1 MSVLISID
9 LGTSKICALAF
20 CVETQVPLATCAAAN
35 DAQVAG
41 LPVGYDEQDPA
52 RIWDQVRGL
61 LSQLLA
67 NDAVR
72 TRQVSGISITG
83 QMHGVLLTAP
93 QFQPVTN
100 LVTWRDQRVLPQAGR
115 AGTLIAAQD
124 AIADVGPQRTGCRL
138 HAGYGGATLH
148 HWAAGGEIPDGVIA
162 LSIADYVAGM
172 LTGVQAT
179 DPTHA
184 ASWGLCDLEQ
194 GQWDLECVSR
204 LGLSPGL
211 LPQLR
216 PTSRPLGTI
225 RAEIARELGLSPQ
238 TVVYQPIGDNQASVV
253 GVAGLGGD
261 AAVVNL
267 GTGGQV
273 SIPQSRAVWVE
284 GFETRP
290 MPLDGFI
297 LVGASLCGGWSYAY
311 LRRFFQDVVA
321 QIAGVQLDESEV
333 YRRMNELASQ
343 SQSAAGGLRADT
355 RFHGTRNDPSCRGG
369 LSGIDAVNLTPG
381 NVARA
386 FVEGMV
392 GELAEMFQS
401 VDNRAVRRIA
411 ASGNAVR
418 ANPLVLKTIELMFGR
433 ECSLSVHQ
441 EEAALGA
448 ARSAAIAADLI
459 PRGKGPS
466 RQHFGCIS

>member
-9 LGTSKICALAF
+9 LGTSKLCALAF
-20 CVETQVPLATCAAAN
+20 CVETLEPLATCAAAN

-41 LPVGYDEQDPA
+41 LPAGYDEQDPT
-52 RIWDQVRGL
+52 RIWERVREL
-61 LSQLLA
+61 LSRLLA
-67 NDAVR
+67 DVAVR
-72 TRQVSGISITG
+72 AHQVIGISITG
-83 QMHGVLLTAP
+83 QMHGVLLTDSQLHPA
-93 QFQPVTN
+93 TN
-100 LVTWRDQRVLPQAGR
+100 LVTWRDQRVLSQSDR
-115 AGTLIAAQD
+115 EGTLNAAQE
-124 AIADVGPQRTGCRL
+124 ALAPIGPHRTGCHL

-148 HWAAGGEIPDGVIA
+148 HWAVNGEIPEGVVA

-172 LTGVQAT
+172 LTGLQAT

-184 ASWGLCDLEQ
+184 ASWGICDLER

-204 LGLSPGL
+204 LGLDAGL
-211 LPQLR
+211 LPPLR
-216 PTSRPLGTI
+216 PTSSALGAI
-225 RAEIARELGLSPQ
+225 RAEIAQKIGLSPQ

-273 SIPQSRAVWVE
+273 SIPQSRVVWVE

-290 MPLDGFI
+290 MPLEGFI

-311 LRRFFQDVVA
+311 LRRFFQDVIS
-321 QIAGVQLDESEV
+321 QIAGVQVEEGEV
-333 YRRMNELASQ
+333 YRRMNELAAQ
-343 SQSAAGGLRADT
+343 SQPLAGGLRADT
-355 RFHGTRNDPSCRGG
+355 RFNGTRNDPMRRGG
-369 LSGIDAVNLTPG
+369 LFGIDAANLTPG

-401 VDNRAVRRIA
+401 VDNQAVRRIA

-418 ANPLVLKTIELMFGR
+418 ANPLVLKTIESMFGR
-433 ECSLSVHQ
+433 SCSLSVHQ

-448 ARSAAIAADLI
+448 AWSAAIAANLV
-459 PRGKGPS
+459 PRGKGPAS
-466 RQHFGCIS
+466 